1 MGRRKDRILAAMSNA
16 GRRVKLD
23 LSAEPSGDLG
33 GSSVHDEVG
42 KDMESKERAGL
53 PNSPSSSGQQQN
65 PLLLLGQYSDDE
77 IDEESNDKLKHTG
90 LENSSADDNNQGTFG
105 EGSEDKDVNTGQ
117 DLAAQDIKQQDEDV
131 TITSPD
137 GLQKPE
143 VRDAIENDATS
154 SDHLHEGMNLT
165 ELTSV
170 DETSTVQV
178 FGDASS
184 GWKMVLHEESNR
196 YYYWNIETG
205 ETSWEVPQV
214 LAQTTE
220 LCSDQKATVSEST
233 QTAVVVAPHES
244 DSTMAVEMDY
254 YSTAQTI
261 DDSMGVISQSK
272 AAYECG
278 PQMEEKVEGS
288 KIEDQENENGHTDV
302 SQTELSNTGGAVVAS
317 LGDGSEMYIDGS
329 LINEESKTP
338 FDLPSELV
346 KRSEHLLEK
355 LKSLEAYGASAI
367 NLIFPA
373 FRHSGNLFNG
383 YIFFSNVLYIC
394 LRSKGHLQGHDW
406 TAKYVSEVEIR
417 LSDIKSLLSYGSSLL
432 PFWLHSERQLKQLEG
447 AIDKEI
453 YQIAKSQVDEVMATH
468 MSSCIEEEK
477 SPELGQEPQG
487 DESQNNA
494 ILSASIISNV
504 PSTTDTPMVVPNDL
518 HNEASALAVQ
528 AENLASDES
537 PTEHLESGSIVGEQV
552 NGASFPE
559 SISKPVFH
567 DEEDVDMD
575 VDMDVDVEVEDAIPA
590 GDTSI
595 GDASGA
601 NVFAPQEHLCQPNPP
616 AEYSSLPPEDPLFVP
631 PPPGEEWIPP
641 PPPDNEQVP
650 PPPPDEPPEPSY
662 ASTAPYIESGQ
673 PLPYTEQYNISY
685 PNSGFTYYG
694 HTIAEVP
701 SSNFY
706 VHADGSQVDVP
717 HASIYYGAVPN
728 MYNGTAPVMV
738 NHIESL
744 AYYGHQDGTIPSVP
758 GVENVESSQNY
769 TESGLASES
778 NHASGRIGSVDAL
791 PEAGATLKA
800 DVSAVGGET
809 DMGSQAVPSTS
820 ETAEAPASTSV
831 KESVSTLSSTAIASA
846 AAIATTSST
855 AKAQSKVRNKKR
867 TIAVAPSLRSNKKVS
882 SMVDKWKA
890 AKEEMN
896 ENEEDEPENAYDF
909 LEKKRQR
916 EIEQWRAQQIAS
928 GEAKDNANFQPL
940 GGDWREKVKRRRA
953 QAAKEAAKKPPEETK
968 TEKKTDTK
976 KQPNLVDLARNLPS
990 GWQAYYDETSKQV
1003 YYGNIITSE
1012 TTWTRPT

>member
-77 IDEESNDKLKHTG
+77 IDEESNDTLKHAVV
-90 LENSSADDNNQGTFG
+90 ENSSADDNNQGAFG
-105 EGSEDKDVNTGQ
+105 EGSEDKDVNSGE
-117 DLAAQDIKQQDEDV
+117 DLAALEVKQQDKDG
-131 TITSPD
+131 TIDSSD

-170 DETSTVQV
+170 AETSTVHV
-178 FGDASS
+178 FGDVSS

-220 LCSDQKATVSEST
+220 LSSDQKATVSEST
-233 QTAVVVAPHES
+233 QTAVVVAPQES

-261 DDSMGVISQSK
+261 DDPMGLVSLSK

-278 PQMEEKVEGS
+278 PQMEDKVEGS
-288 KIEDQENENGHTDV
+288 KIEDQENENGPTDV

-317 LGDGSEMYIDGS
+317 LGNGSEMYIDGS
-329 LINEESKTP
+329 LINDEESKTP
-338 FDLPSELV
+338 FDLSSELV

-355 LKSLEAYGASAI
+355 LKSLEA
-367 NLIFPA
+367 
-373 FRHSGNLFNG
+373 
-383 YIFFSNVLYIC
+383 
-394 LRSKGHLQGHDW
+394 SKGHLQGHDW

-447 AIDKEI
+447 AIDEEI

-468 MSSCIEEEK
+468 MASCIEEEK

-494 ILSASIISNV
+494 ILSASAISYV
-504 PSTTDTPMVVPNDL
+504 STTDTPMVVPKDL

-528 AENLASDES
+528 AENLASSGS

-552 NGASFPE
+552 NGASLPE

-575 VDMDVDVEVEDAIPA
+575 VDMDVEVEDAIPA
-590 GDTSI
+590 GDTSN
-595 GDASGA
+595 GDTSGA

-616 AEYSSLPPEDPLFVP
+616 AEYSSLLPEDPLFVP
-631 PPPGEEWIPP
+631 PPPGEDWIPP

-662 ASTAPYIESGQ
+662 TSTAPYIESGQ
-673 PLPYTEQYNISY
+673 PLPYTEQYNASY
-685 PNSGFTYYG
+685 PNSEFTYYG

-738 NHIESL
+738 NHVESL

-758 GVENVESSQNY
+758 GVGNVESSQNY

-778 NHASGRIGSVDAL
+778 NHAFDQICSVDAP
-791 PEAGATLKA
+791 PEAGEIVKA
-800 DVSAVGGET
+800 DVSAVGGEI

-820 ETAEAPASTSV
+820 ETAEVPPSTSV
-831 KESVSTLSSTAIASA
+831 KESASSLSSTAIASA

-867 TIAVAPSLRSNKKVS
+867 TIAAAPSLRSNKKVS

-896 ENEEDEPENAYDF
+896 EKEEDEPENAYDF

-916 EIEQWRAQQIAS
+916 EIEKWRAQQIAS

-968 TEKKTDTK
+968 TETKTEKKTDTK

-990 GWQAYYDETSKQV
+990 GWQAYYDETTKQV
-1003 YYGNIITSE
+1003 YYGNVITSE

>member
-77 IDEESNDKLKHTG
+77 IDEESNGTLKHAVV
-90 LENSSADDNNQGTFG
+90 ENSSADDNNQGTFG
-105 EGSEDKDVNTGQ
+105 EGSEDKDVNTGE
-117 DLAAQDIKQQDEDV
+117 DLAAQEVKQQDKDG
-131 TITSPD
+131 TIASPD

-143 VRDAIENDATS
+143 VHDAIENDATS
-154 SDHLHEGMNLT
+154 SDHLHGGMNLT

-170 DETSTVQV
+170 AETSTVQV

-184 GWKMVLHEESNR
+184 GWKMVLHEESSR

-220 LCSDQKATVSEST
+220 LSSDQKATVSESM
-233 QTAVVVAPHES
+233 QTTVVVAPHES

-261 DDSMGVISQSK
+261 DDSMGLISQSK

-278 PQMEEKVEGS
+278 PQMEDKVEGS
-288 KIEDQENENGHTDV
+288 KIEDQENENGPTDV

-317 LGDGSEMYIDGS
+317 LGNGSEMYIDGS
-329 LINEESKTP
+329 LINEESETP
-338 FDLPSELV
+338 FDLSSELV

-355 LKSLEAYGASAI
+355 LKSLEA
-367 NLIFPA
+367 
-373 FRHSGNLFNG
+373 
-383 YIFFSNVLYIC
+383 
-394 LRSKGHLQGHDW
+394 SKGHLQGHDW

-447 AIDKEI
+447 AIDEEI

-494 ILSASIISNV
+494 ILSASVISNV
-504 PSTTDTPMVVPNDL
+504 PSTTDMPMVAPKDL
-518 HNEASALAVQ
+518 HNEASALSVQ
-528 AENLASDES
+528 AENLASSGS

-559 SISKPVFH
+559 STSKPVFH

-590 GDTSI
+590 GDTSN
-595 GDASGA
+595 GDTSGA
-601 NVFAPQEHLCQPNPP
+601 NAFAPQEHLCQPNPP
-616 AEYSSLPPEDPLFVP
+616 ADYSSLPPEDPLFVP

-662 ASTAPYIESGQ
+662 TSTTPYIESGQ
-673 PLPYTEQYNISY
+673 PLPYTEQYNVSY

-728 MYNGTAPVMV
+728 MYDGTTPVMV
-738 NHIESL
+738 SHVESL

-769 TESGLASES
+769 TESGHASES
-778 NHASGRIGSVDAL
+778 NHASGQIGSVDAL
-791 PEAGATLKA
+791 PEAGATVKA

-831 KESVSTLSSTAIASA
+831 KESVSALSSTAIASA
-846 AAIATTSST
+846 AATASST

-968 TEKKTDTK
+968 TETKTEKKTDTN

>member
-33 GSSVHDEVG
+33 GSSVQDEVG

-53 PNSPSSSGQQQN
+53 PNSPSSSAYWRFLLECFSIGQQQN

-77 IDEESNDKLKHTG
+77 IDEESNGTLKHAVV
-90 LENSSADDNNQGTFG
+90 ENSSADDNNQGTFG
-105 EGSEDKDVNTGQ
+105 EGSEDKDVNTGE
-117 DLAAQDIKQQDEDV
+117 DLAAQEVKQQDKDG
-131 TITSPD
+131 TIASPD

-143 VRDAIENDATS
+143 VHDAIENDATS
-154 SDHLHEGMNLT
+154 SDHLHGGMNLT

-170 DETSTVQV
+170 AETSTVQV

-184 GWKMVLHEESNR
+184 GWKMVLHEESSR

-214 LAQTTE
+214 LVQTTE
-220 LCSDQKATVSEST
+220 LSSDQKATVSESM

-261 DDSMGVISQSK
+261 DDSMGLISQSK

-278 PQMEEKVEGS
+278 PQMEDKVEGS
-288 KIEDQENENGHTDV
+288 KIEDQENENGPTDV

-317 LGDGSEMYIDGS
+317 LGNGSEMYIDGS
-329 LINEESKTP
+329 LINEESETP
-338 FDLPSELV
+338 FDLSSELV

-355 LKSLEAYGASAI
+355 LKSLEA
-367 NLIFPA
+367 
-373 FRHSGNLFNG
+373 
-383 YIFFSNVLYIC
+383 
-394 LRSKGHLQGHDW
+394 SKGHLQGHDW
-406 TAKYVSEVEIR
+406 TAK
-417 LSDIKSLLSYGSSLL
+417 
-432 PFWLHSERQLKQLEG
+432 QLKQLEG
-447 AIDKEI
+447 AIDEEI

-477 SPELGQEPQG
+477 SPELGQELQG

-494 ILSASIISNV
+494 ILSASVISNV
-504 PSTTDTPMVVPNDL
+504 PSTTDMPMVAPKDL
-518 HNEASALAVQ
+518 HNEASALSVQ
-528 AENLASDES
+528 AENLASSGS
-537 PTEHLESGSIVGEQV
+537 PTEHSESGSIVGEQV

-559 SISKPVFH
+559 STSKPVFH

-590 GDTSI
+590 GDTSN
-595 GDASGA
+595 GDTSGA
-601 NVFAPQEHLCQPNPP
+601 NAFAPQEHLCQPNPP
-616 AEYSSLPPEDPLFVP
+616 ADYSSLPPEDPLFVP

-662 ASTAPYIESGQ
+662 TSTTPYIESGQ
-673 PLPYTEQYNISY
+673 PLPYTEQYNVSY

-728 MYNGTAPVMV
+728 MYDGTTPVMV
-738 NHIESL
+738 SHVESL

-791 PEAGATLKA
+791 PEAGATVKA

-820 ETAEAPASTSV
+820 ETAEAPASASV
-831 KESVSTLSSTAIASA
+831 KESVSALSSTAIASA
-846 AAIATTSST
+846 AATASST

-968 TEKKTDTK
+968 TETKTEKKTDTN

-1003 YYGNIITSE
+1003 YYGNINTSE